1 MMSLSTSLWNSRVP
15 AWASLLIL
23 MVPPLSHAQLIR
35 EVGWILSIPS
45 SSEVTIQVD
54 REHSFKP
61 GDLLL
66 IRSQGDQQIL
76 GYAEV
81 TERLQ
86 TPPSVRARVRSHAS
100 NALIRIQDRV
110 ESIDLTDSER
120 SKEQMKQG
128 RHDLVIRG
136 NKRISAKYKPQVY
149 LGALAGQTAATLESD
164 EFFVGPGLLAY
175 GWTDTLQVS
184 TQPFLNA
191 LGEANLHMKWQLF
204 QNEDYRISVGA
215 ESRFNFDH
223 RRSIGS
229 ASLYWDTFSNSKF
242 LTYNQLR
249 ITTGESELHERRT
262 SAEFSVN
269 YGYITNR
276 WNRIIFGPNLD
287 FRDET
292 LGGLL
297 SFQWVWDRFTSA
309 FTLQARDFTRL
320 RFGNEGYLA
329 YLDFWWRF

>member
-1 MMSLSTSLWNSRVP
+1 M
-15 AWASLLIL
+15 LLFL
-23 MVPPLSHAQLIR
+23 LLFTHTAKGGTQDHGR
-35 EVGWILSIPS
+35 ILSIPS
-45 SSEVTIQVD
+45 SNEISVQLDSNDPTQ
-54 REHSFKP
+54 P
-61 GDLLL
+61 GELLL
-66 IRSQGDQQIL
+66 IRSQDRKEIL

-81 TERLQ
+81 I
-86 TPPSVRARVRSHAS
+86 SVDSSKSSILARVRSHAS
-100 NALIRIQDRV
+100 NALIRINDEV
-110 ESIDLTDSER
+110 ERIDLTDSDR
-120 SKEQMKQG
+120 SKDQMKQG
-128 RHDLVIRG
+128 RHDLVVRG

-149 LGALAGQTAATLESD
+149 LGALAGQTAATLE
-164 EFFVGPGLLAY
+164 ETEVFLGPGLIAY
-175 GWTDTLQVS
+175 GINETLQVS

-191 LGEANLHMKWQLF
+191 LGEANFHVKWQFF
-204 QNEDYRISVGA
+204 QNEDYRISLGA
-215 ESRFNFDH
+215 ESRFNLDH
-223 RRSIGS
+223 KRSIGS

-276 WNRIIFGPNLD
+276 WNRILFGPSID
-287 FRDET
+287 FREET

-309 FTLQARDFTRL
+309 FTIQARDFTKME
-320 RFGNEGYLA
+320 FGSEGYLL